1 MLIVNDSFFADSYS
15 LNFVMLNVVKHP
27 AEFGGILL
35 PQGSIRM
42 RESIVHFVTL
52 SGKNTPYIYL
62 KMNFK
67 ELNYSKFTIICLHI
81 VWKTLDIRPK

>member
-1 MLIVNDSFFADSYS
+1 
-15 LNFVMLNVVKHP
+15 MLNVVKHP

-42 RESIVHFVTL
+42 IREKVLFTFVTL
-52 SGKNTPYIYL
+52 SGKILLTFIR
-62 KMNFK
+62 MNFK
-67 ELNYSKFTIICLHI
+67 ELYYGKFTIICLRI